1 MTDDRRIKRRAYR
14 QTATQTRDTLKR
26 ERNNTNEARERERER
41 ERAEGQM
48 EGRWTAG
55 TQIQTGRE
63 SEAVPKTKDT
73 ERPR

>member
-41 ERAEGQM
+41 KSRGTDGRQM
-48 EGRWTAG
+48 DGRHTNTDRQG
-55 TQIQTGRE
+55 VR
-63 SEAVPKTKDT
+63 
-73 ERPR
+73 